1 MEAHHP
7 FEIKENIIGVYWNFD
22 DAENDETISDNEEA
36 EINHLND
43 GLYIYEIKND
53 EIQEIKMI
61 KKDPY
66 HYHSFIYLKDSII
79 IDYFEG
85 FKRKVFTLDKNN
97 LQIINNLTF
106 IDDNSLFWNISSFNS
121 SYFVV
126 AIWKEDKPIKFQ
138 IYEIKTLKKVYEWE
152 TVKIYFSNDNNGYI
166 WDYSLFKINNND
178 YLLKNLIIKIEI
190 NK

>member
-106 IDDNSLFWNISSFNS
+106 IDDNSLFWNMSAFI
-121 SYFVV
+121 VH
-126 AIWKEDKPIKFQ
+126 I
-138 IYEIKTLKKVYEWE
+138 
-152 TVKIYFSNDNNGYI
+152 
-166 WDYSLFKINNND
+166 
-178 YLLKNLIIKIEI
+178 LL
-190 NK
+190 

>member
-1 MEAHHP
+1 MSTSRIKKDSELMLKFIESNFNEQNDININNSINKININNEEENNNKNFQKLKEIEKDYPMEAHQP

-106 IDDNSLFWNISSFNS
+106 IDDNSLFWNMSAFI
-121 SYFVV
+121 VH
-126 AIWKEDKPIKFQ
+126 I
-138 IYEIKTLKKVYEWE
+138 
-152 TVKIYFSNDNNGYI
+152 
-166 WDYSLFKINNND
+166 
-178 YLLKNLIIKIEI
+178 LL
-190 NK
+190 